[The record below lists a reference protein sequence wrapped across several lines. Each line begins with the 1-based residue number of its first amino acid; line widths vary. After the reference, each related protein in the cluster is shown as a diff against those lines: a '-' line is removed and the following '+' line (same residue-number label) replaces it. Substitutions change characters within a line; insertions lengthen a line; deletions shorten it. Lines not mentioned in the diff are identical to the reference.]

1 MTRVESTSKLKLSF
15 DAVFYYTNDMP
26 KAIAFYRNVLGFPLV
41 SRDYVARFDIDGV
54 LFELVPSPVSGA
66 VSGPGNARLSLGV
79 EDIHEAVR
87 ELQVRGVATTPIKEE
102 PGGLLSYFKD
112 PDGNELCLWQNTSTK
127 APKRE
132 GKS

>member
-1 MTRVESTSKLKLSF
+1 MPVTARNELKLSF
-15 DAVFYYTNDMP
+15 DAIYYHVANME
-26 KAIAFYRNVLGFPLV
+26 KAIAFYRDVLGFPLV

-54 LFELVPSPVSGA
+54 LFELVPNPTGGT

-79 EDIHEAVR
+79 KDIHEAVR

-112 PDGNELCLWQNTSTK
+112 PDGNELCLWQT
-127 APKRE
+127 AA
-132 GKS
+132 